1 MRRQTKVVL
10 ASIGMSVAAWIGW
23 GLYTSRTTDRVP
35 YTTERTV
42 DGVEI
47 RRYPQVVLA
56 ETEGETTMV
65 AFRRLYEYITGA
77 NEGSE
82 EIEMTAP
89 VRSRG
94 ATIPMT
100 APVRT
105 RRSAQTVTMSFYLPS
120 EYDPDSAPK
129 PTDPD
134 VTLAVEEP
142 RRLAVRSFSW
152 YATAGRIEAH
162 EQRLRETLDAH
173 DVETTGEP
181 FVLQYDDPR
190 TPPFLRTNEVAVEI
204 S

>member
-1 MRRQTKVVL
+1 MRRPTKVVL
-10 ASIGMSVAAWIGW
+10 ASIGIGVAAWIGW

-35 YTTERTV
+35 HTTERTV
-42 DGVEI
+42 GGVEI
-47 RRYPQVVLA
+47 RRYPRVVLA
-56 ETEGETTMV
+56 ETEGETTME

-105 RRSAQTVTMSFYLPS
+105 RRSAETVTMGFYLPP
-120 EYDPDSAPK
+120 EYSPDSAPN
-129 PTDPD
+129 PTDSD
-134 VTLAVEEP
+134 VTLTVEEP

-162 EQRLRETLDAH
+162 ERRLRQTLDAN
-173 DVETTGEP
+173 DVATAGEP

-190 TPPFLRTNEVAVEI
+190 TPPFLRTNEVAVEVA
-204 S
+204 